1 MIGKNLASWCK
12 LFWKYSERHVTWSPS
27 CQRIL
32 GVCGTKAIRP
42 RKSQIHGCKSIS
54 LQIFANGNPKVAV
67 LLLLLRL
74 WTPRPPP
81 FWGVLIWLGFLLK
94 HASFVVGNLAHV
106 MQTCNIVQHRA
117 TEAHQDMIAWPCS
130 STVDVSQEDIR
141 AGLQRAEEKSV
152 ENGDLIYSFMI
163 VFNERRLS
171 WPSWH
176 KPRKS

>member
-1 MIGKNLASWCK
+1 MSGKNLASWCK

-106 MQTCNIVQHRA
+106 MQTCNIVQQKH
-117 TEAHQDMIAWPCS
+117 IKIWLP
-130 STVDVSQEDIR
+130 
-141 AGLQRAEEKSV
+141 GLAVRPSMFRKKTSEPACKEQRK
-152 ENGDLIYSFMI
+152 N
-163 VFNERRLS
+163 RLKMEILYILL
-171 WPSWH
+171 W
-176 KPRKS
+176 